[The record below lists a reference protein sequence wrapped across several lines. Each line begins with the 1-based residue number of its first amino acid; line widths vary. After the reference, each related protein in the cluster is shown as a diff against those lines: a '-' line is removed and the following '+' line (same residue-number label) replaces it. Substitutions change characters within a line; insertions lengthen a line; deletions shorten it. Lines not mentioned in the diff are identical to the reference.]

1 MDPAPPPAP
10 AGAARRVSGA
20 PTPAGPASSSA
31 TPARTLTFADTPQL
45 RARNDEKSSSTAP
58 ARGGAAPATSPPPP
72 PSYQR
77 LPSSAPDKADA
88 PAATTPFRAPLPLL
102 HAATSPA
109 TVTPARRSAIGSHT
123 AVDIPL
129 ADVPP
134 GTRMRARSR
143 SPLHAGMRAASSST
157 SSLAGAP
164 PVVVVGEDSQET
176 RVASSGSSDH
186 AVGPGGAV
194 HATNDDDGG
203 GNDDD
208 DDDNDSDDIRDP
220 LEIDLDAPPDPSL
233 MENAIFRHQY
243 RRHQELKMLGGMRK
257 RIFIFLE
264 APDSLWARLY
274 SFFYILMVLVAVIL
288 TLIESS
294 TQYYMKHPPWW
305 PLDVFFCFFFTGD
318 VITRICVAPRRFR
331 YLMRTLT
338 ILDILSVVPYW
349 IDLLY
354 TTPDVQALVALRTL
368 RILRILQVFKHMQNS
383 TLINITLRSLSRSKE
398 AFLLVLLYSGLSIL
412 LTAAAIYYAE
422 RGAYDPQQDM
432 WVLNGAPSPFQS
444 IPEGFY
450 WAITT
455 LSTTGYGDI
464 TPKTDFGKF
473 VAGFTMLIGVSIL
486 ALPVSILGS
495 HFMSEWMEYQRL
507 LLKTKI
513 HHGAAVGLATKRT
526 KAAQIKFLINQ
537 NDAILQLV
545 SQAQDLLNDVNPTDS
560 YIRYKKM
567 KRKYQLAQ
575 AQVRELQ
582 AEVEKW
588 KRLAKRFPTYRT
600 EINRHVDEMVGTG
613 TVDSARSGKG
623 AAAMAAA
630 AAAVASMGGAGATAT
645 TGGGG
650 GGAGRWAHVL
660 GMGARSQTLPTPRN
674 EHEPALTWANDHP
687 TTDHDHHH
695 DHDDEDVPWHA
706 GPSTASR
713 FVPKL
718 RLRSR
723 TLSSMS
729 SRSRLAAIFTRR
741 PSTLGTSAH
750 PPPPPPPAAG
760 SRTGLTIDKNVIRRV
775 GVAHPLE
782 SPTDDRHDDD
792 EEEEEGESVHP
803 PHGDMRS
810 VGAASLAMLF
820 AHPVTAS
827 PAASVTSGGPA
838 SPALR
843 SDDLPPVPTSPG
855 LRLRGN
861 VRRAESDVALA
872 RGPAGDEEEAPP
884 AEGARNRAGSR
895 CSSSASQHG
904 LLQ

>member
-1 MDPAPPPAP
+1 MDPAPPPAQ
-10 AGAARRVSGA
+10 ADAVRRVSGA
-20 PTPAGPASSSA
+20 PMPAGPASSSA
-31 TPARTLTFADTPQL
+31 TPARTLTFADTPQPRS
-45 RARNDEKSSSTAP
+45 RAADEKAP
-58 ARGGAAPATSPPPP
+58 AAARGGAAPATSPPPP

-77 LPSSAPDKADA
+77 LLSSAPAKVDT

-134 GTRMRARSR
+134 GTRTRARSR
-143 SPLHAGMRAASSST
+143 SPLHVGMRAASSST
-157 SSLAGAP
+157 SSLAGTP
-164 PVVVVGEDSQET
+164 PVVVAGEDSQET

-186 AVGPGGAV
+186 AAGPGGGAV
-194 HATNDDDGG
+194 HATNDEDG

-208 DDDNDSDDIRDP
+208 EDDNDSDDLRDP

-264 APDSLWARLY
+264 APDSILARLY

-444 IPEGFY
+444 IPDGFY

-455 LSTTGYGDI
+455 LSTTGYGDV

-613 TVDSARSGKG
+613 TIDSARSGKG

-630 AAAVASMGGAGATAT
+630 AAAVASMGGVVATTAT
-645 TGGGG
+645 TTSG
-650 GGAGRWAHVL
+650 GGAAARWAQVL
-660 GMGARSQTLPTPRN
+660 TMFARSHTLPTPRN
-674 EHEPALTWANDHP
+674 EHDPVIAWADNALTS
-687 TTDHDHHH
+687 DHDHHH
-695 DHDDEDVPWHA
+695 DHDDEDMPCHA

-750 PPPPPPPAAG
+750 PPPPTAACG
-760 SRTGLTIDKNVIRRV
+760 GVQDRV
-775 GVAHPLE
+775 
-782 SPTDDRHDDD
+782 D
-792 EEEEEGESVHP
+792 
-803 PHGDMRS
+803 
-810 VGAASLAMLF
+810 
-820 AHPVTAS
+820 
-827 PAASVTSGGPA
+827 
-838 SPALR
+838 
-843 SDDLPPVPTSPG
+843 
-855 LRLRGN
+855 
-861 VRRAESDVALA
+861 
-872 RGPAGDEEEAPP
+872 
-884 AEGARNRAGSR
+884 
-895 CSSSASQHG
+895 
-904 LLQ
+904 